1 MARPATFLAARP
13 SIGVSDAPNAGGID
27 KAVTHSFRNTFRAI
41 ALGGAALLLAAT
53 PLAAQK
59 TKDQLIAIQ
68 RELALVQEA
77 QRQNQAATAERVAG
91 LEALI
96 KQNLEAVS
104 RLNQAVAVIERAV
117 NKQTDEIM
125 PPVTRTAAKADALAD
140 QFAGLRDAVE
150 ESNSMI
156 TKLQR
161 EVDDIKTHLTTLPP
175 PGSMGMPGEEGF
187 GEDGGDSIFTGGFT
201 DYNRGEYEIAEAQF
215 NDYLRLYPNGSS
227 ADEAQYY
234 LGAIAYNQGDFEK
247 AVSEFDLV
255 IERYPV
261 GSITPEAHFKK
272 AMSLEKLG
280 RTDEARNELQS
291 IVDRFPNSTIRDNA
305 EGLLERLR
313 AEAGKPSPLRR

>member
-1 MARPATFLAARP
+1 MK
-13 SIGVSDAPNAGGID
+13 SI
-27 KAVTHSFRNTFRAI
+27 VTEIRWI
-41 ALGGAALLLAAT
+41 ALGALALVLAVQ
-53 PLAAQK
+53 PVSAQK

-68 RELALVQEA
+68 RDLALLQEA
-77 QRQNQAATAERVAG
+77 QRQNQAATAEKVAG
-91 LEALI
+91 VEALI

-117 NKQTDEIM
+117 NKQSDAIL
-125 PPVTRTAAKADALAD
+125 PPVTRTAAKADALAE

-175 PGSMGMPGEEGF
+175 PGMGGPGADGMMS
-187 GEDGGDSIFTGGFT
+187 EDGGDSIFTGGFT

-215 NDYLRLYPNGSS
+215 NDYLRMYPTGSS

-234 LGAIAYNQGDFEK
+234 LGAIAYNQGQYEQ
-247 AVSEFDLV
+247 AVAEFDLV
-255 IERYPV
+255 LERYPV
-261 GSITPEAHFKK
+261 GSITPEAQFKK

-280 RTDEARNELQS
+280 RADEARQELQS
-291 IVDRFPNSTIRDNA
+291 IVDRRVCRSELWDA

-313 AEAGKPSPLRR
+313 ADAGGKPSPIRR